1 VRGSRL
7 SASAGKI
14 DSKQEQRLAK
24 KEKYLVGLDIGSTKT
39 CALIAEIADEQV
51 KFLALGAAESKG
63 LRKGLIV
70 NLDSTVSSIRR
81 AVEEAESVANV
92 PVDSAVIGVAGGH
105 VRGINSR
112 GGITLGQRARDI
124 ERDDVRRAI
133 DAARNI
139 TLPDDRE
146 VLHVLPHEFIV
157 DAQDGIRDA
166 IGMVGQKLSVNVH
179 LVTSSVAATQ
189 NLVTAA
195 NKAGILINDTVL
207 EPLASAE
214 SCLTQDERD
223 LGCCLLDIGGGTTE
237 LIVYGGGVVRHT
249 GAVPVG
255 GDHFTND
262 LAVGLRTPIPEAEKI
277 KRRHGYAASSF
288 LKEGGAIE
296 IASVGDRPP
305 RNIFAHMLTDIIE
318 PRSMELLALIRDD
331 LQRAG
336 LDGQIPAGFVLAG
349 GGALLRGLDEL
360 AEQAF
365 HLPVRIAEPKG
376 LADLPEQVAQPEYA
390 TVVGLVLYGAKMRRS
405 APQRVGNLVSK
416 LKSMFA
422 GAS

>member
-1 VRGSRL
+1 L
-7 SASAGKI
+7 S
-14 DSKQEQRLAK
+14 K
-24 KEKYLVGLDIGSTKT
+24 KDRYIIGLDVGSTKT
-39 CALIAEIADEQV
+39 CALIAEVDGEQV
-51 KFLALGAAESKG
+51 RFLALGAAESKG

-81 AVEEAESVANV
+81 AVEEAEGVANV
-92 PVDSAVIGVAGGH
+92 PVEAAVIGVAGGH
-105 VRGINSR
+105 VRGVNSR
-112 GGITLGQRARDI
+112 GGVTLGNRARDI
-124 ERDDVRRAI
+124 ERDDVRRAV

-139 TLPDDRE
+139 ALPEDRE
-146 VLHVLPHEFIV
+146 VLHVLPHEFMV

-166 IGMVGQKLSVNVH
+166 IGMVGQRLEANVH
-179 LVTSSVAATQ
+179 LVTSSIAATQ

-195 NKAGILINDTVL
+195 NRAGILVSDTVL

-214 SCLTQDERD
+214 ACLTQDERD

-249 GAVPVG
+249 SAVPVG

-277 KRRHGYAASSF
+277 KRRHGCAASS
-288 LKEGGAIE
+288 LLHEDTSIE

-305 RNIFAHMLTDIIE
+305 RSIFARMLTDIIE
-318 PRSMELLALIRDD
+318 PRAMELLALIRDD

-349 GGALLRGLDEL
+349 GGARLNGLIDL
-360 AEQAF
+360 AEQSF
-365 HLPVRIAEPKG
+365 HLPVRMAEPKG
-376 LADLPEQVAQPEYA
+376 LADLPEQVGQPEYA
-390 TVVGLVLYGAKMRRS
+390 TVVGLVMYGAKTRRNS
-405 APQRVGNLVSK
+405 APRAGNLVSK

>member
-1 VRGSRL
+1 M
-7 SASAGKI
+7 
-14 DSKQEQRLAK
+14 AK
-24 KEKYLVGLDIGSTKT
+24 KDRYIVGLDVGSTKT
-39 CALIAEIADEQV
+39 CALIAEFDNEQV

-81 AVEEAESVANV
+81 AVEEAEGVANV
-92 PVDSAVIGVAGGH
+92 PVESALLGVAGSH
-105 VRGINSR
+105 VRGVNSR
-112 GGITLGQRARDI
+112 GGVTLGHRSRDI

-139 TLPDDRE
+139 TLPGDRE
-146 VLHVLPHEFIV
+146 VLHVLPHEFTV

-166 IGMVGQKLSVNVH
+166 VGMVGQRLEANVH
-179 LVTSSVAATQ
+179 LVTSSIAATQ

-195 NKAGILINDTVL
+195 NRAGILVNDTVL

-214 SCLTQDERD
+214 SCLTQDERE

-249 GAVPVG
+249 SAVPVG

-262 LAVGLRTPIPEAEKI
+262 LAVGFRTPIPEAERI
-277 KRRHGYAASSF
+277 KRRHGCAASS
-288 LKEGGAIE
+288 LLHEDTSIE

-305 RNIFAHMLTDIIE
+305 RTIFVRMLTDIIE
-318 PRSMELLALIRDD
+318 PRAMELLALIRDD

-349 GGALLRGLDEL
+349 GGARLNGLVDL
-360 AEQAF
+360 AEQSF

-376 LADLPEQVAQPEYA
+376 LGDLPEQVAHPEYA
-390 TVVGLVLYGAKMRRS
+390 TVVGLVMYGAKTRRTAS
-405 APQRVGNLVSK
+405 LRAGNLVSK

>member
-1 VRGSRL
+1 L
-7 SASAGKI
+7 SKR
-14 DSKQEQRLAK
+14 D
-24 KEKYLVGLDIGSTKT
+24 KYVIGLDIGSTKT
-39 CALIAEIADEQV
+39 CALIAEIDEEQV
-51 KFLALGAAESKG
+51 KFLGLGAAESKG

-92 PVDSAVIGVAGGH
+92 PVESAVIGVAGNH
-105 VRGINSR
+105 VRGVNSR
-112 GGITLGQRARDI
+112 GGITLGPRPRDI
-124 ERDDVRRAI
+124 EREDVRRAI

-139 TLPDDRE
+139 SLPEDRE
-146 VLHVLPHEFIV
+146 VLHVLPHEFRV
-157 DAQDGIRDA
+157 DAQEGIRDA
-166 IGMVGQKLSVNVH
+166 IGMVGHRLEANVH
-179 LVTSSVAATQ
+179 VVTSSVAATQ

-195 NKAGILINDTVL
+195 NKAGILISDTVL

-237 LIVYGGGVVRHT
+237 VIVYGGGVVRHT
-249 GAVPVG
+249 SAVPIG

-277 KRRHGYAASSF
+277 KRRNGCATSA
-288 LKEGGAIE
+288 LLREDGAIE

-305 RNIFAHMLTDIIE
+305 RTIFARMLTDIIE
-318 PRSMELLALIRDD
+318 PRAMELLAMIRDD
-331 LQRAG
+331 LRRAG
-336 LDGQIPAGFVLAG
+336 LETQIPAGFVLCG
-349 GGALLRGLDEL
+349 GGARLHGFDEL
-360 AEQAF
+360 IEQSL

-376 LADLPEQVAQPEYA
+376 LADLPELVAQPEYA
-390 TVVGLVLYGAKMRRS
+390 TVIGLVMYGARARRNT
-405 APQRVGNLVSK
+405 PQRAGNLVSK
-416 LKSMFA
+416 LKAMFA

>member
-1 VRGSRL
+1 
-7 SASAGKI
+7 
-14 DSKQEQRLAK
+14 
-24 KEKYLVGLDIGSTKT
+24 
-39 CALIAEIADEQV
+39 
-51 KFLALGAAESKG
+51 
-63 LRKGLIV
+63 
-70 NLDSTVSSIRR
+70 
-81 AVEEAESVANV
+81 VE
-92 PVDSAVIGVAGGH
+92 SAVIGVAGNH
-105 VRGINSR
+105 VRGVNSR
-112 GGITLGQRARDI
+112 GCVSLGPRARDI
-124 ERDDVRRAI
+124 EREDVRRAV

-146 VLHVLPHEFIV
+146 VLHVLPHEFRV

-166 IGMVGQKLSVNVH
+166 IGMVGTRLEANVH

-195 NKAGILINDTVL
+195 NRAGILISDTVL

-237 LIVYGGGVVRHT
+237 LIIYGGGVVRHT
-249 GAVPVG
+249 SVVPIG

-277 KRRHGYAASSF
+277 KRRNGCATSA
-288 LKEGGAIE
+288 LLRQDGAIE

-305 RNIFAHMLTDIIE
+305 RTIFARMLTDIIE
-318 PRSMELLALIRDD
+318 PRAMELLALIRDD
-331 LQRAG
+331 LRRSG
-336 LDGQIPAGFVLAG
+336 LETQIPAGFVLAG
-349 GGALLRGLDEL
+349 GGARLHGLDEL
-360 AEQAF
+360 IERSL

-376 LADLPEQVAQPEYA
+376 LVDLPEQVAQPEYA
-390 TVVGLVLYGAKMRRS
+390 TVIGLAMYGAKARRS
-405 APQRVGNLVSK
+405 TPQRAGNLVSK
-416 LKSMFA
+416 LKAMFA

>member
-1 VRGSRL
+1 M
-7 SASAGKI
+7 
-14 DSKQEQRLAK
+14 AK
-24 KEKYLVGLDIGSTKT
+24 KDKYLVGLDIGSTKT
-39 CALIAEIADEQV
+39 TVLIAEGEGELV

-70 NLDSTVSSIRR
+70 NLDATVSSIRR

-92 PVDSAVIGVAGGH
+92 PVEEALIGVAGGH
-105 VRGINSR
+105 VRGVNSR
-112 GGITLGQRARDI
+112 AGITLGNRPRDI
-124 ERDDVRRAI
+124 ERDDVRRAV

-139 TLPDDRE
+139 TLPEDRE
-146 VLHVLPHEFIV
+146 VLHVLPHEFRV

-166 IGMVGQKLSVNVH
+166 IGMVGQRLEANVH

-195 NKAGILINDTVL
+195 NRAGILISDTVL

-214 SCLTQDERD
+214 SSLTQDERD

-237 LIVYGGGVVRHT
+237 VIVYGSGVVRHT
-249 GAVPVG
+249 SAVAIG

-262 LAVGLRTPIPEAEKI
+262 LAVGLRTPIPEAERI
-277 KRRHGYAASSF
+277 KRRHGCAASTF
-288 LKEGGAIE
+288 MKADGPIE

-305 RNIFAHMLTDIIE
+305 RTIFAHMLTDIIE
-318 PRSMELLALIRDD
+318 PRAMELLSLVRDD

-349 GGALLRGLDEL
+349 GGARLHGLDEL
-360 AEQAF
+360 AEQSF

-376 LADLPEQVAQPEYA
+376 LADLPEQVARPEYA
-390 TVVGLVLYGAKMRRS
+390 TVVGLVLYGAKARRS
-405 APQRVGNLVSK
+405 SPQRAGNLVSK